1 MTAPSRPPPSL
12 APLLHLL
19 AGMLLGTGL
28 VGAFLLRVPEEVE
41 QRRIVFR
48 SVVVTTAAS
57 WGVFGAVGGLLGG
70 LAVGSTRSPG
80 VRFWM
85 VALGAGGALTFGA
98 IAVRDTDTVL
108 SGDGGGPA
116 GYVLTWLVVGWLAG
130 VLMGAVGAAFAR
142 AASPAVAAVL
152 RQMTGGQPDQ
162 SARLVGTAVAGVA
175 WAAFWG
181 VLVALLAVL
190 AVAVVLLSVRAGG
203 TGPALAVGGTCGC
216 VFFGLRYALSTGG

>member
-19 AGMLLGTGL
+19 AGVLLGIGL
-28 VGAFLLRVPEEVE
+28 VGAFLLRVPDEVE

-48 SVVVTTAAS
+48 SVVLTTAAS

-98 IAVRDTDTVL
+98 IALHDAADVPP
-108 SGDGGGPA
+108 GDGGGPG

-142 AASPAVAAVL
+142 AASPVVAAVL
-152 RQMTGGQPDQ
+152 RRTMTARPEQ
-162 SARLVGTAVAGVA
+162 SARGIGAAVAGVV